1 MTSSF
6 DVGSSPNP
14 EESSWPGIGTPGG
27 YPPGN
32 FPPPNPAPGYAPPA
46 PAYTPAIPE
55 VWGAPAGQQPPP
67 EPPPAEE
74 PSTADVAKDQ
84 AANVASGAGDA
95 AQHVAG
101 VAKDQVKQVAAETG
115 KQAKQLLGQAQ
126 SELTDQAATQQ
137 QRAAAG
143 LHSVGDQLHA
153 MAGASDQPG
162 MATDL
167 AQQAGEKAH
176 QFAGWL
182 EDRDPGSVLN
192 ELRSFARQRPGVF
205 FAIAL
210 GAGVVAGR
218 LARGLTADP
227 DEAGSGSPSS
237 PSTPSSPALYPGGT
251 R

>member
-1 MTSSF
+1 M
-6 DVGSSPNP
+6 
-14 EESSWPGIGTPGG
+14 
-27 YPPGN
+27 
-32 FPPPNPAPGYAPPA
+32 
-46 PAYTPAIPE
+46 
-55 VWGAPAGQQPPP
+55 
-67 EPPPAEE
+67 AE
-74 PSTADVAKDQ
+74 
-84 AANVASGAGDA
+84 
-95 AQHVAG
+95 
-101 VAKDQVKQVAAETG
+101 DQVKQVAAETG

-126 SELTDQAATQQ
+126 SELSDQAATQQ

-167 AQQAGEKAH
+167 AQQAGDKAH

-182 EDRDPGSVLN
+182 EDRDPGSVLT

-218 LARGLTADP
+218 LARGLTTDP
-227 DEAGSGSPSS
+227 DEAGSGSAA
-237 PSTPSSPALYPGGT
+237 PSTAPAPSTSTPALYPGGT

>member
-1 MTSSF
+1 MTSSY
-6 DVGSSPNP
+6 DRGSSPSTEGTSITN
-14 EESSWPGIGTPGG
+14 TPGG
-27 YPPGN
+27 DVPGAYRAGDYLPAN
-32 FPPPNPAPGYAPPA
+32 SAPGYAPAA
-46 PAYTPAIPE
+46 PEA
-55 VWGAPAGQQPPP
+55 WGPPVNHQPPP
-67 EPPPAEE
+67 SE
-74 PSTADVAKDQ
+74 PSTTDVAKDQ
-84 AANVASGAGDA
+84 AANVAGGAGEA
-95 AQHVAG
+95 AQQVAG
-101 VAKDQVKQVAAETG
+101 VAKDQVKQVAVETG

-143 LHSVGDQLHA
+143 LHSVGDQLTA

-167 AQQAGEKAH
+167 AQQAGDKAH

-182 EDRDPGSVLN
+182 ENRDPGAVLT

-227 DEAGSGSPSS
+227 DEASS
-237 PSTPSSPALYPGGT
+237 NASSAATVHPGGT

>member
-6 DVGSSPNP
+6 DIGSSPSP
-14 EESSWPGIGTPGG
+14 EETSLPYSSTSGGVLPGAYQPGDYRPPTPATG
-27 YPPGN
+27 YA
-32 FPPPNPAPGYAPPA
+32 APAPPA
-46 PAYTPAIPE
+46 WGLQSPDTPP
-55 VWGAPAGQQPPP
+55 
-67 EPPPAEE
+67 EE

-84 AANVASGAGDA
+84 AANVAGGAGDA

-101 VAKDQVKQVAAETG
+101 VAKDQVKQVAVETG

-126 SELTDQAATQQ
+126 SELSDQAATQQ

-143 LHSVGDQLHA
+143 LHSVGEQLHA

-167 AQQAGEKAH
+167 AQQAGDKAH
-176 QFAGWL
+176 QFAEWL
-182 EDRDPGSVLN
+182 ENRDPGAVLT

-227 DEAGSGSPSS
+227 DDAGSGASS
-237 PSTPSSPALYPGGT
+237 SSAVPPALNRGEA